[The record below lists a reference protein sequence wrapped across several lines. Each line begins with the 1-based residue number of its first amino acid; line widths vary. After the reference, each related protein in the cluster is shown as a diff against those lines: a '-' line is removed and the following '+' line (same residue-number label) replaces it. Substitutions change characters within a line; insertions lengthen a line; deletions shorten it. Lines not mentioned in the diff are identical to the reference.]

1 MDESNR
7 SSVSKAANLEGI
19 GEFWD
24 THDLTD
30 YDSNAP
36 DVEFEIRSLIPIE
49 TELLAAIERQARLRG
64 VKAETLVNL
73 WLQEKL
79 VESSPSQ

>member
-1 MDESNR
+1 MDESRR
-7 SSVSKAANLEGI
+7 SSISRVLDLEGM

-30 YDSNAP
+30 YDSDAP
-36 DVEFEIRSLIPIE
+36 DAEFEIRSLIPIE
-49 TELLAAIERQARLRG
+49 PELLAAIERQARLRG
-64 VKAETLVNL
+64 VKTETLVNL

-79 VESSPSQ
+79 VESSPS